1 MGTKT
6 ERKTQKKIYKVIM
19 SYTRNLLIK
28 GHVHHHYVETGVLIP
43 ILKKIMPYAPVGS
56 RSCQ

>member
-43 ILKKIMPYAPVGS
+43 ILKKKNALRP
-56 RSCQ
+56 C